1 MKTQT
6 WELNKE
12 NSLKHGSRNEITKE
26 NSNWVTAENENFENL
41 SRMLRGTF
49 IYRRDE
55 RENDQKKREKMDST
69 VKENV

>member
-1 MKTQT
+1 
-6 WELNKE
+6 
-12 NSLKHGSRNEITKE
+12 
-26 NSNWVTAENENFENL
+26 VTAENENFENL